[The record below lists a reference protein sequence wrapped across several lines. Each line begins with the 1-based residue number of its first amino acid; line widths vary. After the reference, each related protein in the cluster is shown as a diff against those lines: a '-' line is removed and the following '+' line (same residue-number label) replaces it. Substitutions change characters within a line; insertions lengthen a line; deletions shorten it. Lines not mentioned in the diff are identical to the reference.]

1 MLAWCGDPEVKAEAL
16 AFAGEG
22 MPLSELLPEAQRSW
36 GIPPGVCTLL
46 KCLPDGQSV
55 AAFEAIPVGADLALV
70 PARWA
75 LELLAGEHG
84 AVHHTDADSSQRIA
98 VDLVITL
105 YRRKTAGEDPPGS
118 EWVAAS
124 RAAEAAGRAA
134 AADHRLGPAAHAA
147 ATAYA
152 AAAAQAPEA
161 APLAAQAAS
170 ARAAA
175 IDAVDDTT
183 FEDYQAAYAEAD
195 ALAQAAEYSREAMM
209 DATEAAFHVTF
220 APVKDAAERAR
231 AALAAGRPVSERDAA
246 AWEQANA
253 AGEVASATLG
263 QYTAWRVDR
272 LLYHLS
278 QGPLIGGE
286 LR

>member
-1 MLAWCGDPEVKAEAL
+1 M
-16 AFAGEG
+16 
-22 MPLSELLPEAQRSW
+22 
-36 GIPPGVCTLL
+36 
-46 KCLPDGQSV
+46 
-55 AAFEAIPVGADLALV
+55 
-70 PARWA
+70 
-75 LELLAGEHG
+75 LAGEHG

-231 AALAAGRPVSERDAA
+231 AASLRVGRSVSGTPQPGNRPTRRAK
-246 AWEQANA
+246 WPRPRWGSTPH
-253 AGEVASATLG
+253 GESIACCT
-263 QYTAWRVDR
+263 TCPK
-272 LLYHLS
+272 
-278 QGPLIGGE
+278 GP
-286 LR
+286 